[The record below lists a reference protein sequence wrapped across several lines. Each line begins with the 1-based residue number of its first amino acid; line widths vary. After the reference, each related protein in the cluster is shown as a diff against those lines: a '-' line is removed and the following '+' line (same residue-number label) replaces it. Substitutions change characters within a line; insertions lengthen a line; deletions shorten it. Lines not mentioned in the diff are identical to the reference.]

1 MSKQL
6 LLQLLAATAVVGTTT
21 MCTTPKATTLKIPVT
36 SSIHWETLGNEKTAD
51 GQTQHIQ
58 RFIITSAEGGFER
71 LGFCSFNGNMKPV
84 NPLDTFE
91 EILPG
96 YYAVGSP
103 RFAKVK
109 KGDTIVVDLVAQG
122 ALHNQSFIPDG
133 MHLVKNGKAIRAV
146 NERMPIVMRPGQWKS
161 PDGHDP
167 MIYGDKAFI
176 INDSLRSDYSP
187 SAYRQI
193 PVPKSVKLTGG
204 TTAKPTLKVEQV
216 KDSRNDYYRVCIDGA
231 TATIYTNSKYPEVI
245 KDMVQRRLDL
255 TADKDGRL
263 PKAEIEDWADFALR
277 GFMIDVARNFQNK
290 EDIKSHIDLMSRYGL
305 NMLHFHFGD
314 DEGWRIEMP
323 SLPELTEVGARRGY
337 TTTDDVPFLKGIYS
351 GDGNPEAKDT
361 PANGFYTVDEFIE
374 ILQYA
379 KSKGILVMPEFD
391 TPGHSRAAI
400 RSMEWRAKHNGDNS
414 YRLVEDGDTSVYST
428 AQFFH
433 DNIMT
438 PAIEGPYKF
447 MGTVFDDIIAIYKK
461 AGVEL
466 PGINIGGDEVADHA
480 WDGAPSVQK
489 LRAKEGMKEQ
499 REVHAYFVHRANELA
514 KERGVKIGGW
524 QEIALGHSTS
534 YDKDVQPNVMW
545 VNSWTSADT
554 KGKEI
559 AAKGYPLIISNVDY
573 LYFDQT
579 PTSHP
584 EEPGLTWGGLVDEP
598 KPLHATV
605 EHLFPGD
612 TLTQEK
618 AAGISGTIFAETV
631 RSRAMYER
639 YMLPRLLGLA
649 ERVHNRHATI
659 SDKEYFS
666 SINEQATV
674 WAAEGRNFILRQPGI
689 KVENGMVYMNTAYA
703 QGLGEIHYTTD
714 GTQPTATSP
723 VYKAPFSAN
732 GIKEIRARLIM
743 NRAQSVTSILYI
755 K

>member
-1 MSKQL
+1 MFL
-6 LLQLLAATAVVGTTT
+6 RLITATTIVTTMT
-21 MCTTPKATTLKIPVT
+21 MCTTSKETA
-36 SSIHWETLGNEKTAD
+36 SSTIKWETLGNRQSSD
-51 GQTQHIQ
+51 GQEQHVQ
-58 RFIITSAEGGFER
+58 RFTVIADGGFER
-71 LGFCSFNGNMKPV
+71 LAFCSFIGDLKPV
-84 NPLDTFE
+84 NSQDTVV

-103 RFAKVK
+103 RFAKLNE
-109 KGDTIVVDLVAQG
+109 GDTVVVDLIAQG
-122 ALHNQSFIPDG
+122 TLHNQSFIPDG
-133 MHLVKNGKAIRAV
+133 MHLVRDGKAVRAV
-146 NERMPIVMRPGQWKS
+146 NERMPIVMRPEQWRS
-161 PDGHDP
+161 PGGHDP
-167 MIYGDKAFI
+167 MIYGDEAFR
-176 INDSLRSDYSP
+176 INDSLRSDVCMAPYS
-187 SAYRQI
+187 QI

-204 TTAKPTLKVEQV
+204 MTDKPALKVEQV
-216 KDSRNDYYRVCIDGA
+216 KDNRNDYYRVTVDGPS
-231 TATIYTNSKYPEVI
+231 ATIYTNSKYPEAI
-245 KDMVQRRLDL
+245 KAMVQRRIDQS
-255 TADKDGRL
+255 ADKDGRV
-263 PKAEIEDWADFALR
+263 PKAVIEDWADFALR
-277 GFMIDVARNFQNK
+277 GFMIDVARNFQSK
-290 EDIKSHIDLMSRYGL
+290 DDIKSHIDLMARYGL

-323 SLPELTEVGARRGY
+323 SLPELTEVGGHRGY

-351 GDGNPEAKDT
+351 GDGNPDAKDT
-361 PANGFYTVDEFIE
+361 PANGFYTVDEYIE

-400 RSMEWRAKHNGDNS
+400 RSMEWRAKHNGDSS

-433 DNIMT
+433 DNIMN
-438 PAIEGPYKF
+438 PAIDGPYKF
-447 MGTVFDDIIAIYKK
+447 LGTVFDDIIAVYKK

-499 REVHAYFVHRANELA
+499 REVHAHFVRKAAEIA
-514 KERGVKIGGW
+514 KQRGVKIGGW
-524 QEIALGHSTS
+524 QEIALGHSAD
-534 YDKDVQPNVMW
+534 YDKAVQPNVMW

-559 AAKGYPLIISNVDY
+559 VAKGYPMIISNVDY

-584 EEPGLTWGGLVDEP
+584 EEPGLTWGGLVDEL

-612 TLTQEK
+612 TFTQEN

-649 ERVHNRHATI
+649 ERAHSRHATI
-659 SDKEYFS
+659 SDKVYFGF
-666 SINEQATV
+666 INEEMQL
-674 WAAEGRNFILRQPGI
+674 WAAENRNFILRQPGI
-689 KVENGMVYMNTAYA
+689 KAENGKVVMNTAYA
-703 QGLGEIHYTTD
+703 PSLGEIHYTTD
-714 GTQPTATSP
+714 GTQPTADSP
-723 VYKAPFSAN
+723 VYKEPFSAK
-732 GIKEIRARLIM
+732 GIKQIRARLIM
-743 NRAQSVTSILYI
+743 NRAQSVTSILYL
-755 K
+755 